1 MWFIPAAMTFAAIV
15 TAFLLITV
23 DGLRPGNTN
32 LNWLVYGSNPTG
44 ARAILSTIAASIIT
58 IAGVA
63 FSLNLVILTIA
74 SSQYGPRLL
83 KNFIRDTSNQ
93 VVLGTFLS
101 TFVYSL
107 IVLLAVRDEQGVPF
121 VPHIAVAFS
130 FFLALASL
138 ALLIY
143 FINHTSSSIQ
153 AENVI
158 TSAYKDLIKAIDKF
172 NPQQVERQEQI
183 PIEEVVLSLKNH
195 GYSTLNLTAPRPG
208 YIQAFSHKTLWRSS
222 TENDLVI
229 RLLYQVGDFIVAGEC
244 VIEVFYKDKPTPVA
258 QDRLLASVITGV
270 QRTPAQEIEFP
281 INQMTEIAIRA
292 LSPGVNDPHT
302 AITCIHWL
310 GSALVTLATSTLPED
325 IQYDKDNRL
334 RIIRK
339 VHDFSQLVDFCFDT
353 IRFHAAGNVYV
364 SIHILKALRKVI
376 RQAKTATQISALV
389 NIAEVVERSNSV
401 KVLEQKELQI
411 LTNEYEK
418 LLADAHAFDVP
429 SDLPTQ

>member
-1 MWFIPAAMTFAAIV
+1 MWFIPAAMTFTAMV
-15 TAFLLITV
+15 TAFLLISV
-23 DGLRPGNTN
+23 DSLSPENTS
-32 LNWLVYGSNPTG
+32 LNWLVYSGNPTG

-83 KNFIRDTSNQ
+83 KNFIRDTGNQ
-93 VVLGTFLS
+93 IVLGTFLS

-107 IVLLAVRDEQGVPF
+107 IVLLAIRDEQEPPF

-138 ALLIY
+138 GLLIY

-153 AENVI
+153 AEHVI
-158 TSAYKDLIKAIDKF
+158 TSAYEDLVKAINEF
-172 NPQQVERQEQI
+172 VPQQVERQEQL
-183 PIEEVVLSLKNH
+183 PIEEVISSLECE
-195 GYSTLNLTAPRPG
+195 GYNLCRLTTPHSG
-208 YIQAFSHKTLWRSS
+208 YIQAFSHKTLWASS
-222 TENDLVI
+222 SEQDLVI

-244 VIEVFYKDKPTPVA
+244 IIDVYSKDELTPAVKN
-258 QDRLLASVITGV
+258 RILASVITGV

-310 GSALVTLATSTLPED
+310 GSALVMLATNTLPQD
-325 IQYDKDNRL
+325 IQYDTDNRL

-364 SIHILKALRKVI
+364 SIHILKSLRKVI
-376 RQAKTATQISALV
+376 QQAKSPAQITALV
-389 NIAEVVERSNSV
+389 NLAEVVERSNRERV
-401 KVLEQKELQI
+401 FEQKELHI

-418 LLADAHAFDVP
+418 LRADARAFEVPPDVRP
-429 SDLPTQ
+429 Q